1 MEAYEYIKIL
11 SGSPK
16 AKNLLKTRQKQKVL
30 PEYNPLDWM
39 PPSDRHLI
47 LDHMVSQQPIA

>member
-16 AKNLLKTRQKQKVL
+16 AKNLLKTRQKRKVL